1 MDDSLSP
8 KLDTQSEVSELQ
20 AETHQASSKRRK
32 VTEKTVVKVKIG
44 ENPGKLKNEGPPSD
58 FWSWRKYGQKP
69 IKGSPYPRGYYRCS
83 TSKGCSAKKQVER
96 CRTDA
101 SMLIIT
107 YTSSHNHPCPDLHT
121 INLTKQSKEPPQNH
135 QPTGTEFEDHHP
147 TSAPTQEQQLPQ
159 EEEKQNEP
167 PIITTPTAEDS
178 NEDHFHYLQSPIR
191 CPQDIIISQG
201 DPFTGNL
208 EKPNETLNLLLDEE
222 PVSYQN
228 LMAFSTPKSEENDFF
243 DELGE
248 LPSTSSVFTSFMRSN
263 DLFDERI
270 PVVPS

>member
-1 MDDSLSP
+1 MMWIISHLSAALLSQFS
-8 KLDTQSEVSELQ
+8 KIKDVFRGSNWIFI
-20 AETHQASSKRRK
+20 THLVPHQD
-32 VTEKTVVKVKIG
+32 V
-44 ENPGKLKNEGPPSD
+44 LKWILPLNC
-58 FWSWRKYGQKP
+58 
-69 IKGSPYPRGYYRCS
+69 RGYYRCS

-121 INLTKQSKEPPQNH
+121 INLTKQSKETPQNH

-191 CPQDIIISQG
+191 CPQDIIISQE